1 MAVLQSVLESGAD
14 AQAAL
19 DTALSRS
26 LPANT
31 QAHHDADSRLCTE
44 LVYGTLRNSL
54 RLHWFLQRFLPNPEK
69 LPLTMR
75 LALQAACHELFH
87 MRVPEYATV
96 DAYVGLVKAR
106 FGTSLGNVAN
116 GVLRNVLRNQHEYF
130 SLSFYEAAWSD
141 HLAALACFHSCPE
154 WLARLWAE
162 HYGEAQAVQYM
173 EASSLPAPA
182 GLRLNPA
189 RLCNE
194 NALLTDLA
202 AKALLRADG
211 KGQLLPPLTAKE
223 DAAPLISEKNFQESA
238 HTIRHLAFDRAL
250 PPEAGPLL
258 DAGMASRQSGAS
270 FQALFALRPET
281 WGGPLWDCC
290 AGRGGKT
297 LALMEAG
304 IPVALCSDISAS
316 RLKGLA
322 ADLRRIFGPDQGFGP
337 VICHHAADK
346 PLARETL
353 SLLACEGF
361 GAVLVDAPCSGFGT
375 LARHPEIRL
384 RRTLTDVEKLVA
396 LQGRI
401 LHETAKS
408 VKKGGVLVYM
418 TCTVTPSE
426 NDGQVAAFLQKHPEF
441 KQERE
446 FTTPA
451 DTPYREFF
459 FGVVLRKGQA

>member
-31 QAHHDADSRLCTE
+31 QTHHVADARLCTE

-54 RLHWFLQRFLPNPEK
+54 RLDWFLQRFLPNPEK

-96 DAYVGLVKAR
+96 DAYVGLVKAL

-116 GVLRNVLRNQHEYF
+116 GVLRNVLRSQHDYF
-130 SLSFYEAAWSD
+130 DLAFYEAAWPD
-141 HLAALACFHSCPE
+141 RLAALACFHSCPE

-162 HYGEAQAVQYM
+162 HYGEAKAVQYM
-173 EASSLPAPA
+173 VASSLPAPA
-182 GLRLNPA
+182 GLRLYPA
-189 RLCNE
+189 RLPVDTP
-194 NALLTDLA
+194 LIPDLA
-202 AKALLRADG
+202 VKALLRADG
-211 KGQLLPPLTAKE
+211 KGQILPTLPAGE
-223 DAAPLISEKNFQESA
+223 DAAPLCSEGNVQDSVQA
-238 HTIRHLAFDRAL
+238 IRHLAFDRAL
-250 PPEAGPLL
+250 PPEADPLL

-270 FQALFALRPET
+270 FQALFALHPET
-281 WGGPLWDCC
+281 WGGPIWDCC

-322 ADLRRIFGPDQGFGP
+322 ADLHRIFGPAKDSDP
-337 VICHHAADK
+337 VIFRHAADQ
-346 PLARETL
+346 PLACEAL
-353 SLLACEGF
+353 PSLVHEGF

-384 RRTLTDVEKLVA
+384 RRTPADVENLVA

-408 VKKGGVLVYM
+408 VKKGGALVYM
-418 TCTVTPSE
+418 TCTVTPKE
-426 NDGQVAAFLQKHPEF
+426 NDGQVAAFLQTHPEF
-441 KQERE
+441 IQERE

-459 FGVVLRKGQA
+459 FGVVLRKKQD